1 MKIIIIHY
9 RYYEASG
16 PERYMFNISK
26 LLREKGHQVI
36 PFSLDYALN
45 NKSDYSGHFP
55 KPIIEEFHVSK
66 DKSVSIKNKVDIIK
80 NSFYNKQAYSKLDK
94 LIQLEKPDIAFVLQ
108 YGNKLSTSI
117 FDACMANK
125 VPVVL
130 RLSDFNLLCAKNIF
144 YRDGEICTKCI
155 NNKLFSV
162 KHKCVHDSYIQSF
175 VYYLTQKYNELRKF
189 EKQIDAIIAPSNF
202 TINLLNKSKQFN
214 KTNFYHVPTFVDSIF
229 SKQEIIKRY
238 DLKEGLKIC
247 YFGRIAEDKG
257 IDVLIKAIK
266 ELNARQ
272 LKITLDIY
280 GDDNSE
286 YANQLKGL
294 VKSLEIKNIHFMG
307 FVSGNEVD
315 NTFKNY
321 HFSVIPSKWYDN
333 MPNSL
338 IESCINGVPVIVS
351 KIGSLDEI
359 IEDNINGFTFESSNS
374 KSLAHKLESLLKI
387 DEKEYNRL
395 SKNVFNWIRMYSDK
409 ETHYKNLLNIFNKVN
424 EKNN

>member
-26 LLREKGHQVI
+26 LLKEKGHQVI
-36 PFSLDYALN
+36 PFSLDYKLN
-45 NKSDYSGHFP
+45 NKSDYSEHFP
-55 KPIIEEFHVSK
+55 EPIIEEFHVSK
-66 DKSVSIKNKVDIIK
+66 DKGISIKNKVDIIK
-80 NSFYNKQAYSKLDK
+80 NSFYNKQAYRKLDN

-117 FDACMANK
+117 FDACTVNK

-130 RLSDFNLLCAKNIF
+130 RLSDYNLLCAKNIF
-144 YRDGEICTKCI
+144 YRDGKICTKCI

-162 KHKCVHDSYIQSF
+162 KHKCVHDSHIQSF
-175 VYYLTQKYNELRKF
+175 VYYLTQKYNEIRKF
-189 EKQIDAIIAPSNF
+189 EIQIDAIIAPSNF
-202 TINLLNKSKQFN
+202 TINLINKSKQFN
-214 KTNFYHVPTFVDSIF
+214 KTNFYHVPTFVDSI
-229 SKQEIIKRY
+229 SNNKEISKRY
-238 DLKEGLKIC
+238 NLNEGLKIC

-257 IDVLIKAIK
+257 IDVLVKAIK
-266 ELNARQ
+266 EVNSRQ
-272 LKITLDIY
+272 LTIRLDIY
-280 GDDNSE
+280 GDYNSE
-286 YANQLKGL
+286 YANKLKGL
-294 VKSLEIKNIHFMG
+294 VKNLGIKNIHFMG

-351 KIGSLDEI
+351 KIGSLDEL
-359 IEDNINGFTFESSNS
+359 IEDNKNGFTFESSNS
-374 KSLAHKLESLLKI
+374 KSLAHKLESLFEI

-395 SKNVFNWIRMYSDK
+395 SKNAFNWIRMYSDK